1 MSTKRNLI
9 QTLQIATGVLEYKSD
24 SDTINRDMCSQNF
37 SNSDTINSYRCSQ
50 NISNS
55 DIQIGKGV
63 YENNS
68 DSDTANR
75 DRCPRKQLQF
85 RHYK

>member
-1 MSTKRNLI
+1 M
-9 QTLQIATGVLEYKSD
+9 TGVLEYKSD
-24 SDTINRDMCSQNF
+24 SDTINRNMCSQN
-37 SNSDTINSYRCSQ
+37 SLIKTLSIVTGVLKASLIQ
-50 NISNS
+50 TL
-55 DIQIGKGV
+55 QIGKGV

-75 DRCPRKQLQF
+75 DWCPRKQLQF